1 MCGIFGSV
9 FTAAGDPVDIER
21 TLRVLRHRG
30 PDSRG
35 VFQSEDAVL
44 AHTRLAIVDLSEG
57 GHQPMA
63 SADGRYVTVFNGEIY
78 NHHDLRRD
86 LESRGARFRSRSDTE
101 VIVEGYAQGGERF
114 LERLDGMFAL
124 AVFDCLDRRLV
135 LMRDRTGKKP
145 LFYTWQSSG
154 SLRFASEIRAL
165 LASGFATD
173 VDVAKLPLL
182 LGLGYVPAPD
192 TLYSGVRQL
201 PPGSIFKLER
211 GGAPAIRA
219 YWVPRFDGPR
229 LAETADVAEREVR
242 RLVDQAVRR
251 RMESD
256 VPLGAFLSGG
266 IDSTIVV
273 GLMAR
278 ASTQPIKTF
287 SIGFSGDRR
296 FDETDFARLAA
307 TAFSTDHTEFIVD
320 PSSFDLID
328 ALVEVHDGPFG
339 DASAIPT
346 SIVSKLARAHVTV
359 ALGGDGGDEL
369 FCGYPRLMAAEA
381 GDRIPAGVLRTAA
394 RLSALVTDSGSP
406 RSLVRRAKRMVATL
420 SLPLPQRMLRWQSF
434 FVDDLDGLM
443 QPELLERVDRAAATQ
458 WIDGVARRC
467 GNASP
472 LATALGINF
481 MSYLPYDLLVKSD
494 RAAMLH
500 SLELRSPFLDTA
512 LIEYVTALPDGMKRR
527 GLTSKWILRRAFA
540 DLVPRAILR
549 RKKMGFGA
557 PLGRWFRAGLR
568 GYVRDTF
575 GPSARLYQYVRPAF
589 VNRLLDEH
597 ETGLQDHEYKLWL
610 LLTMERWLQLLPTW
624 S

>member
-1 MCGIFGSV
+1 MCGIFGAL
-9 FTAAGDPVDIER
+9 FTAAGEPVDIDR

-35 VFQSEDAVL
+35 VFRSEDAVL

-86 LESRGARFRSRSDTE
+86 LEGRGARFRSRSDTE
-101 VIVEGYAQGGERF
+101 VIVEGYAHGGERF

-145 LFYTWQSSG
+145 LFYTARSG
-154 SLRFASEIRAL
+154 SFRFASEIRAL

-173 VDVAKLPLL
+173 IDVAKLPLL
-182 LGLGYVPAPD
+182 LSLGYVPAPD
-192 TLYSGVRQL
+192 TLYAGVRQL
-201 PPGSIFKLER
+201 PPASILRLEP
-211 GGAPAIRA
+211 GKEPAIRE
-219 YWVPRFDGPR
+219 YWAPRFDGPR
-229 LAETADVAEREVR
+229 LTVSPDVAQREVR
-242 RLVDQAVRR
+242 RLVDQAVQR

-278 ASTQPIKTF
+278 ASTRPIKTF

-307 TAFSTDHTEFIVD
+307 SAFSTDHTEFIVD

-328 ALVEVHDGPFG
+328 PLVEVHDGPFG

-346 SIVSKLARAHVTV
+346 SIVSRLARAHVTV

-369 FCGYPRLMAAEA
+369 FCGYARLLAAEA
-381 GDRIPAGVLRTAA
+381 GDHVPAPVLRAA
-394 RLSALVTDSGSP
+394 VRLTALVSDSGSP
-406 RSLVRRAKRMVATL
+406 RSFARRAKRMVAAL

-434 FVDDLDGLM
+434 FVDDLEGLM
-443 QPELLERVDRAAATQ
+443 RADLLERVDPAAAAH

-467 GNASP
+467 GDASP

-481 MSYLPYDLLVKSD
+481 LSYLPYDLLVKAD

-512 LIEYVTALPDGMKRR
+512 LVEYVTALPDGMKRR

-540 DLVPRAILR
+540 DLVPQAIAR
-549 RKKMGFGA
+549 RSKMGFGA

-568 GYVRDTF
+568 SYVRDTF
-575 GPSARLYQYVRPAF
+575 GPSARLYQYVRREF
-589 VNRLLDEH
+589 VSRLLDQH
-597 ETGLQDHEYKLWL
+597 ESGLHDHEYKLWL
-610 LLTMERWLQLLPTW
+610 LITMERWLQLLPTW
-624 S
+624 C